1 MKSVNIFCQTI
12 KIIDITVAFSVEQKF
27 NIVAHIIESKT
38 TEAGLFVLE
47 KSSESVMKAIKNCT
61 ALYLSPL
68 KPKNSLD
75 WEFLDR
81 CESKLIEITEFDP
94 TGDNILLCGLR
105 LFAKKSLIEP
115 SFNLLVKPLLSHA
128 TKGIMINQTAY
139 PKDYLDTESI
149 PDGSVFRLSL
159 DDKPVRVR
167 PLGNSKAG
175 AKA

>member
-1 MKSVNIFCQTI
+1 
-12 KIIDITVAFSVEQKF
+12 
-27 NIVAHIIESKT
+27 
-38 TEAGLFVLE
+38 
-47 KSSESVMKAIKNCT
+47 MKAIKKCA

-68 KPKNSLD
+68 RPKNSSD

-94 TGDNILLCGLR
+94 TGKNIVLCSLR

-139 PKDYLDTESI
+139 PKDYLDAESI
-149 PDGSVFRLSL
+149 SDGSIFRLSL
-159 DDKPVRVR
+159 DDKPVQVR
-167 PLGNSKAG
+167 PILGQPELEDQSPAGKRKAISQ
-175 AKA
+175 KTTRPEF